1 VIPFF
6 GPVQD
11 IAPSADFTIQGLKI
25 PRQPHRYSGRTAML
39 ANKNVHEPKPP
50 EDRDSPLA
58 FSMEGYEGQ
67 PPAPF
72 ISRFWWPGWNSV
84 QALNKF
90 QQEVGGPLR
99 GGDPGKRLIEPGRT
113 DHASFFND
121 VPEAFTP
128 RDNEWLLAPLHQI
141 FGSEELSILSPG
153 IAERISYSY
162 LAMNPGDAIRIE
174 VQNDDLVAVLVRDT
188 KYVFKVKVDPTV
200 PVGIAGFS
208 SGPALSQ
215 GSDSALLSRIIKAP

>member
-1 VIPFF
+1 MLLLRQAVKLHLSGNRWMISPADMISAIPFF
-6 GPVQD
+6 SPVQD
-11 IAPSADFTIQGLKI
+11 IAPSADFTVQGLKI

-39 ANKNVHEPKPP
+39 ANENVHEPKPP
-50 EDRDSPLA
+50 EDHDSPLA

-128 RDNEWLLAPLHQI
+128 GDNEWLLVPLYQI

-153 IAERISYSY
+153 IAER
-162 LAMNPGDAIRIE
+162 
-174 VQNDDLVAVLVRDT
+174 T
-188 KYVFKVKVDPTV
+188 
-200 PVGIAGFS
+200 S
-208 SGPALSQ
+208 SS
-215 GSDSALLSRIIKAP
+215 LSRNESG